1 MRSAGQM
8 TLTLTDDLEQFVREQ
23 TRKGA
28 FASNSEYVR
37 TLIRERYFQE
47 REREERRQSIDA
59 AITKGLSDA
68 ESGRVTPVDEVF
80 TRLRSTLAEERAR
93 RG

>member
-1 MRSAGQM
+1 MRSSGQM

-47 REREERRQSIDA
+47 RERDERRKSLDA
-59 AITKGLSDA
+59 AIAKGLADA
-68 ESGRVTPVDEVF
+68 ESGRVTPIDEAF
-80 TRLRSTLAEERAR
+80 SQIRGTLAKESAR
-93 RG
+93 RE

>member
-8 TLTLTDDLEQFVREQ
+8 TLTLTDDLEKFVRDQ

-37 TLIRERYFQE
+37 TLIRERFF
-47 REREERRQSIDA
+47 EERDRAERRSNLDA
-59 AITKGLSDA
+59 AIAKGLADVEA
-68 ESGRVTPVDEVF
+68 GRALPVDEAF
-80 TRLRSTLAEERAR
+80 SRLRDTFAQERKR